1 MSINEKI
8 SVIKGSV
15 LLFKKFFKF
24 LKIIFILIR
33 YIYQRG
39 EITKGGGDYRIMT
52 SEKYKLIIQQY
63 EKLVFNICLQLVRD
77 YHEAQNL
84 TQDTF
89 ISAYNSID
97 RCPEENLKP
106 WLARIA
112 TNKAKDYLKSA
123 YARKVDLKEEYEE
136 NLLTT
141 DCSPEKIYIAK
152 EGEETIKRKIES
164 LKEPYL
170 KVSVMYFIEE
180 KTVDEIAK
188 VLDRPK
194 KTVQTQLLRA
204 KTILQKVLKEEYDGR
219 VV

>member
-1 MSINEKI
+1 
-8 SVIKGSV
+8 
-15 LLFKKFFKF
+15 
-24 LKIIFILIR
+24 
-33 YIYQRG
+33 
-39 EITKGGGDYRIMT
+39 MT

-77 YHEAQNL
+77 YQEAQNL

-89 ISAYNSID
+89 VSAYSSID

-112 TNKAKDYLKSA
+112 ANKAKDYLKSA
-123 YARKVDLKEEYEE
+123 YVKKVELQEEYDENIASLQGTPEE
-136 NLLTT
+136 
-141 DCSPEKIYIAK
+141 IYLSK
-152 EGEETIKRKIES
+152 EGEEEIKEKIKG

-180 KTVDEIAK
+180 KSTQEIAEI
-188 VLDRPK
+188 LNRPK

-204 KTILQKVLKEEYDGR
+204 KTILQKELKEG
-219 VV
+219 